1 MSRILLTGASGL
13 LGINFGTQLAN
24 QHEIIGLVNQ
34 NNLNGVPFDVR
45 QVDLTRPQAVD
56 RIIDQVKPD
65 VVVHCAAMANVDLC
79 ETEPERAYLI
89 NADVPSQFS
98 KITKER
104 SIQFV
109 HISTDAVFD
118 GVEGNYTEN
127 DQASPLGVY
136 AQTKLTAEHYVM
148 AENPQA
154 IVARVN
160 FYGWSITGRRSLSE
174 FFFNHLSEKKRMMGF
189 TDVYFC
195 PLLVNDLVDILMEMI
210 EKGLSGLYHT
220 LSSECLTKYEF
231 GLAIAEKFG
240 FDRNLIDP
248 VSVYDSGLKA
258 ARSPNLT
265 LSTEKLSSALGH
277 ALPNQEA
284 GLTRFYTLYQQGLR
298 EKIQSFH
305 QG

>member
-34 NNLNGVPFDVR
+34 NNLNGVPFEVR
-45 QVDLTRPQAVD
+45 QVDLTRPQAVE
-56 RIIDQVKPD
+56 RVIDQVKPD

-98 KITKER
+98 KITKDR

-118 GVEGNYTEN
+118 GVEGNYTEKDDPN
-127 DQASPLGVY
+127 PLGVY

-160 FYGWSITGRRSLSE
+160 FYGWSISGRRSLSE

-220 LSSECLTKYEF
+220 LSSECLTKYDF

-240 FDRNLIDP
+240 LEQNLIDP
-248 VSVYDSGLKA
+248 VSVYESGLKA

-277 ALPNQEA
+277 ALPDQAES
-284 GLTRFYTLYQQGLR
+284 LTRFYALYQQGLR